1 VTLPYTEDFAHHRT
15 DEVGSWMPGP
25 LPPIHTRVLHW
36 LRHDRLMVIGWA
48 CLVAVMLAA
57 LLGLPP
63 LLRTIGAA
71 TAQ

>member
-1 VTLPYTEDFAHHRT
+1 
-15 DEVGSWMPGP
+15 
-25 LPPIHTRVLHW
+25 
-36 LRHDRLMVIGWA
+36 MVIGWA

>member
-1 VTLPYTEDFAHHRT
+1 
-15 DEVGSWMPGP
+15 MPRP

-57 LLGLPP
+57 LFGLPP